1 MVRSEAPEPAGDE
14 QSLGDLVALAAKD
27 VSQLIRYEIDLAK
40 TELRDDVQRVGL
52 AAGLSGVAAFVA
64 CLVLVLLSIALAFG
78 LVALGIWAWAAF
90 LIVAGVYVLFA
101 VLVLGIAYLRVR
113 RLSGLSKTRKTVTEG
128 LEMLRQENQHPDG
141 QRVDPRRFRAGREC
155 LEAGA
160 QVVVDQSLGHL
171 GAAGV
176 VGAEEEDFLFHVTKP
191 LD

>member
-1 MVRSEAPEPAGDE
+1 MDWMVRSETPGPAGDG

-40 TELRDDVQRVGL
+40 TELRDDVQRIGL
-52 AAGLSGVAAFVA
+52 AAALSGVAAFVA

-113 RLSGLSKTRKTVTEG
+113 RMSGLSKTRKTVTEG
-128 LEMLRQENQHPDG
+128 LELLRHEDQHPDG
-141 QRVDPRRFRAGREC
+141 QRPEITVRKTG
-155 LEAGA
+155 
-160 QVVVDQSLGHL
+160 
-171 GAAGV
+171 
-176 VGAEEEDFLFHVTKP
+176 
-191 LD
+191 

>member
-1 MVRSEAPEPAGDE
+1 MVRSDTPEPAGDE

-40 TELRDDVQRVGL
+40 TELKDDVQRIGL
-52 AAGLSGVAAFVA
+52 AGALSGVAAFVA

-101 VLVLGIAYLRVR
+101 ALVLGIAYLRVR

-128 LEMLRQENQHPDG
+128 LEMLRQENQQPNG
-141 QRVDPRRFRAGREC
+141 QRPEITARKTG
-155 LEAGA
+155 
-160 QVVVDQSLGHL
+160 
-171 GAAGV
+171 
-176 VGAEEEDFLFHVTKP
+176 
-191 LD
+191 

>member
-1 MVRSEAPEPAGDE
+1 MVHSETPGPAGGE

-40 TELRDDVQRVGL
+40 TELKDDVQRIGL
-52 AAGLSGVAAFVA
+52 AGALGGVAAFVA

-113 RLSGLSKTRKTVTEG
+113 RVSGLSKTRKTVTEG
-128 LEMLRQENQHPDG
+128 LDMLRHDNQHPDG
-141 QRVDPRRFRAGREC
+141 QRPEITARKTG
-155 LEAGA
+155 
-160 QVVVDQSLGHL
+160 
-171 GAAGV
+171 
-176 VGAEEEDFLFHVTKP
+176 
-191 LD
+191 

>member
-1 MVRSEAPEPAGDE
+1 MVRSETPGPAGDS

-40 TELRDDVQRVGL
+40 TELRDDVQRIGL
-52 AAGLSGVAAFVA
+52 AAALSGVAAFVA

-128 LEMLRQENQHPDG
+128 LELLRQQDQQPDG
-141 QRVDPRRFRAGREC
+141 QRPEITARKTG
-155 LEAGA
+155 
-160 QVVVDQSLGHL
+160 
-171 GAAGV
+171 
-176 VGAEEEDFLFHVTKP
+176 
-191 LD
+191 

>member
-1 MVRSEAPEPAGDE
+1 MVRIETPEPAGDD
-14 QSLGDLVALAAKD
+14 QSLGDLVAQAAKD

-40 TELRDDVQRVGL
+40 TELKDDVQRIGL
-52 AAGLSGVAAFVA
+52 ASALGGVAAFVA

-128 LEMLRQENQHPDG
+128 LEMLRHENQHPDG
-141 QRVDPRRFRAGREC
+141 QRPEITARKTG
-155 LEAGA
+155 
-160 QVVVDQSLGHL
+160 
-171 GAAGV
+171 
-176 VGAEEEDFLFHVTKP
+176 
-191 LD
+191 